1 MRDRTEA
8 DVAGERSV
16 KSARRAL
23 EVLDLYEK
31 LRRPASVGEVARL
44 LAYPQ
49 SSTSFLMNDLRRL
62 GYLNYDAETRRFAPT
77 MRVALLGGWIHAG
90 TFGRSEIFGLLERVR
105 DLTGMTTLLCTQ
117 NGVEVQYMHVV
128 ETGMSPKL
136 ALRPGTAR
144 PICRAA
150 GGLVLLA
157 ERSDAEIGRL
167 VRSINAGATG
177 RQREDLA
184 KVMRTVQRTRR
195 EGYAWIY
202 GGVFADIGSV
212 GVRLPFN
219 DILDKPLVLAVAGP
233 ASRIRR
239 QHRAL
244 AAILQREIDAH

>member
-1 MRDRTEA
+1 MA
-8 DVAGERSV
+8 AGRSV

-23 EVLDLYEK
+23 EILDLYEK
-31 LRRPASVGEVARL
+31 LRRASGVGEVARL
-44 LAYPQ
+44 LGYPQ

-90 TFGRSEIFGLLERVR
+90 TFGRSEILGLLERVR
-105 DLTGMTTLLCTQ
+105 ELTGMTTLLCTQ
-117 NGVEVQYMHVV
+117 NGAEVQYMHVV
-128 ETGMSPKL
+128 EAGTSPNKL
-136 ALRPGTAR
+136 SLRPGTAR

-157 ERSDAEIGRL
+157 ERSDAEVGRL
-167 VRSINAGATG
+167 VRSINASATAK
-177 RQREDLA
+177 QREDPA
-184 KVMRTVQRTRR
+184 KVMRYVQRTRR
-195 EGYAWIY
+195 DGYAWIF
-202 GGVFADIGSV
+202 GGVFPDIGSV

-233 ASRIRR
+233 ASRVRR